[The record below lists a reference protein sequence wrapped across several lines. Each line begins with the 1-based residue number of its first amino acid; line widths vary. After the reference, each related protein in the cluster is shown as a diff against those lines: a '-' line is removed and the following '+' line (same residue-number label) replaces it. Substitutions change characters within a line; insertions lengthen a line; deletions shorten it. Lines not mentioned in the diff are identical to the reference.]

1 MDGAKVTTLGSTDLC
16 KLQLSSQA
24 LCSCYAFHEDAKSGS
39 MLLETLSLDPIS
51 LEASI
56 PAAPSLLGP
65 RPSPA
70 TPALLSLTLVGPRHL
85 T

>member
-16 KLQLSSQA
+16 KLQLSPQA
-24 LCSCYAFHEDAKSGS
+24 FCSCYAFHEDAQSGP
-39 MLLETLSLDPIS
+39 MLLETLSSDPIS

-56 PAAPSLLGP
+56 PAEPSRPWP
-65 RPSPA
+65 RPAPA
-70 TPALLSLTLVGPRHL
+70 TPALLSLTSVGPGHL